1 MNTKNIILAILMVL
15 SFAACSSEIE
25 GIDNNMTDA
34 SVNSNSETSLS
45 VRMVSNGIN
54 TKADNDVNE
63 FAIDSYMIAVFDSKS
78 GERIGFKKEASSF
91 TDETVTIDNIRTK
104 EGKAHVVVIANLDQ
118 HNNSQWTLF
127 DNLYTYDEFVGQ
139 TIYNIGL
146 VKVGISKDVTLS
158 ATTSTVIVELE
169 QLNARVA
176 VNLSAKTEGAG
187 PNTVA
192 TMVATWY
199 EAKVSRDSKII
210 PEVNAPNSLAKGRYD
225 DGTTSFWYCTTKT
238 EAKDITVW
246 VTITVDKGNGSAP
259 TEVKKQISVPFL
271 SNGQPVTVLENG
283 ISYNIEIEAKINVKL
298 EVELSYQLHAIDTI
312 TQDEITFN

>member
-34 SVNSNSETSLS
+34 NVNSNSETSLS
-45 VRMVSNGIN
+45 VRMVSNGIK
-54 TKADNDVNE
+54 TKAYPFE
-63 FAIDSYMIAVFDSKS
+63 FEIENYVIAVFDSQS
-78 GERIGFKKEASSF
+78 GERIGFTKKESF
-91 TDETVTIDNIRTK
+91 STDEIVTIDNIRTK
-104 EGKAHVVVIANLDQ
+104 EGKAHVVVITDIDR

-158 ATTSTVIVELE
+158 ATTSTVTVELE
-169 QLNARVA
+169 QLQARVE

-210 PEVNAPNSLAKGRYD
+210 PEVNAPNALTKGRYD
-225 DGTTSFWYCTTKT
+225 DGTISFWYCTTKT

-246 VTITVDKGNGSAP
+246 VTITIDKGDGSTP
-259 TEVKKQISVPFL
+259 TKVKKTISVPFL

-283 ISYNIEIEAKINVKL
+283 ISYNIEVEAKINVKY

>member
-34 SVNSNSETSLS
+34 NVNGNSETSLS

-91 TDETVTIDNIRTK
+91 TDETVTIDNISTK
-104 EGKAHVVVIANLDQ
+104 EGKADVVVIANLDQ
-118 HNNSQWTLF
+118 HNNDWTLF
-127 DNLYTYDEFVGQ
+127 DNLYTYNEFVDQ
-139 TIYNIGL
+139 TVGCVPGL
-146 VKVGISKDVTLS
+146 VKVGISKGVTLS
-158 ATTSTVIVELE
+158 GSASTVTVELK
-169 QLNARVA
+169 QLTARVV
-176 VNLSAKTEGAG
+176 VNLSAKAEGAG
-187 PNTVA
+187 SNTVVK
-192 TMVATWY
+192 MVATRY
-199 EAKVSRDSKII
+199 DAKIARDSKII
-210 PEVNAPNSLAKGRYD
+210 PEINAHVDGAARYD
-225 DGTTSFWYCTTKT
+225 GGVSSFWYCTTNT
-238 EAKDITVW
+238 EAANIDVNVVIT
-246 VTITVDKGNGSAP
+246 IDKGDGSTP
-259 TEVKKQISVPFL
+259 KEVKKTISVPFL

-283 ISYNIEIEAKINVKL
+283 VSYNIEVEAKISVKY
-298 EVELSYQLHAIDTI
+298 EVELSYQLHAINTI